1 MSTEKTLPPTP
12 KKLREAREEGQVAKS
27 NELAAGVQLAVI
39 LLYLYTFGNDIWKD
53 LSEILLLTF
62 DQFEQPLPTAFSA
75 FFSALCSFIFKDLA
89 FMFLILFFASI
100 ASYIGQIGFLFSS
113 KSLIPK
119 INKLDVVKN

>member
-1 MSTEKTLPPTP
+1 M
-12 KKLREAREEGQVAKS
+12 
-27 NELAAGVQLAVI
+27 AAGVQLAVI

-62 DQFEQPLPTAFSA
+62 DQFEQPLPTAFAA
-75 FFSALCSFIFKDLA
+75 FFQHFVLSFFKDLA
-89 FMFLILFFASI
+89 FYVFDIVFASI

-119 INKLDVVKN
+119 INKLDVVKKSEKYTFDKVAC

>member
-113 KSLIPK
+113 KS
-119 INKLDVVKN
+119 